1 MSDSPNISDQT
12 ALTTSSGKIWLVT
25 GAILA
30 AISIAVLIPMLWMTP
45 PGVAAG
51 GIFAVVVFYT
61 AMIPVRLGVRTLR
74 GPSGGMAA
82 LMILIALAFFVTA
95 GIVYSAQPVAG

>member
-51 GIFAVVVFYT
+51 GIFAVGVFYT

-74 GPSGGMAA
+74 VRLWAMAA

>member
-1 MSDSPNISDQT
+1 MSDSPNIADQT
-12 ALTTSSGKIWLVT
+12 ALTTSTGKIWLVT

-30 AISIAVLIPMLWMTP
+30 AICVAVLIPMLWMTP

-51 GIFAVVVFYT
+51 GIIAVVVCYA

-74 GPSGGMAA
+74 VRLWAMAT
-82 LMILIALAFFVTA
+82 LMILIAIAFFVSA
-95 GIVYSAQPVAG
+95 GIVYSAQPGVG

>member
-12 ALTTSSGKIWLVT
+12 ALTTSTGKIWLIT

-30 AISIAVLIPMLWMTP
+30 VVCVAVLIPMLWMTP

-51 GIFAVVVFYT
+51 GIIAVVVCYA

-74 GPSGGMAA
+74 VRLWAMAT
-82 LMILIALAFFVTA
+82 LMILIAIAFFVSA
-95 GIVYSAQPVAG
+95 GIVYSVQPGVG

>member
-51 GIFAVVVFYT
+51 GIFAVFVFYT

-74 GPSGGMAA
+74 VRLWAMAA
-82 LMILIALAFFVTA
+82 LMILIALAFFVSA